1 MKDNKLV
8 KTILI
13 ANIAIHIIV
22 GILLIIFS
30 NESFE
35 RNNYFIGGV
44 LIVTGLPHIF
54 IYLIGEGYK
63 KFVKQPYLVFSF
75 VSIVLGIVIMLCNE
89 LLPQHIYLIWGILDI
104 VRSSYEIFDGI
115 RELKESKLE
124 IAEILAGLSDMILG
138 FLLCFE
144 KEEGVKLHI
153 IIMGVGLI
161 VVGIRFLIE
170 LIIKVRENNNQIKGA
185 Q

>member
-1 MKDNKLV
+1 MNNKLL

-13 ANIAIHIIV
+13 ANISVHIIV
-22 GILLIIFS
+22 GILLIVFS
-30 NESFE
+30 NEAFE

-54 IYLIGEGYK
+54 IYLVGGGYK
-63 KFVKQPYLVFSF
+63 KFIKQPYLIFSF
-75 VSIVLGIVIMLCNE
+75 VSIVLGIVIMICDE
-89 LLPQHIYLIWGILDI
+89 LLPEHIYIIWGVHDI
-104 VRSSYEIFDGI
+104 IRSGYEIFDGI

-124 IAEILAGLSDMILG
+124 IIEILAGLSDMILG

-144 KEEGVKLHI
+144 QEQGVKVHI

-161 VVGIRFLIE
+161 VVGVRYLIE
-170 LIIKVRENNNQIKGA
+170 FIVKLKEDNSKTQEV
-185 Q
+185 